1 MYLTYEQYTAMG
13 GSLTETV
20 FLDYEYRAEAL
31 INYATFNRLKK
42 DTVLP
47 PEIPKLTKY
56 IIDLVEKQANSMSLG
71 KGETVSGSIFITSQS
86 NDGVS
91 TSYNGMASSDVF
103 DACNAEINAAI
114 KTYLYGVT
122 NEAGRYLLFRGM
134 YPGE

>member
-1 MYLTYEQYTAMG
+1 MYLTYEQYLSMG

-31 INYATFNRLKK
+31 INYATFNRLKN
-42 DTVLP
+42 DLVI
-47 PEIPKLTKY
+47 PEEVTKLTKY
-56 IIDLVEKQANSMSLG
+56 IVDLVDKQANSLSLG
-71 KGETVSGSIFITSQS
+71 KGESNITQAYITSQS

-103 DACNAEINAAI
+103 SACDGEIQAAI
-114 KTYLYGVT
+114 KTYLYGVM
-122 NEAGRYLLFRGM
+122 NEAGRYLLFRGL